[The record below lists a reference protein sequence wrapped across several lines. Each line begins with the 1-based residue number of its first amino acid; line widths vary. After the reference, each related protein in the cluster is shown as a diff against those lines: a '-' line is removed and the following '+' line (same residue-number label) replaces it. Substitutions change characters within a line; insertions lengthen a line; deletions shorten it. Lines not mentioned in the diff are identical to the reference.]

1 MWCVVWLRTEKLIEG
16 ELVGAGGIVAGTARS
31 CGARDDDDD
40 DEAYRRN
47 KLEAHIV
54 VAFVATTP

>member
-1 MWCVVWLRTEKLIEG
+1 MVVCGGGVWLRTEKLIEA

-31 CGARDDDDD
+31 CGARDD

>member
-1 MWCVVWLRTEKLIEG
+1 MWLRTEKLIEG

-31 CGARDDDDD
+31 CGARDDD
-40 DEAYRRN
+40 EAYRRN